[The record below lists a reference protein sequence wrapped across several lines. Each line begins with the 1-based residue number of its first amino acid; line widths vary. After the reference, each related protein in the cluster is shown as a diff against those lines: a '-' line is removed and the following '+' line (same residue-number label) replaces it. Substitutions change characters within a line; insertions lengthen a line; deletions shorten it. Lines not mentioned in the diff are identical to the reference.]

1 MSKKKRSLEET
12 RRKGNNS
19 FDFLPFLAKYR
30 DYTVYRI
37 IPVGG
42 PKTFGYLGVFETG
55 IFNYVI
61 IEPRDDRFDSSLI
74 LDIKNFIRE
83 LGLYPAL
90 NPKFLKYYS

>member
-1 MSKKKRSLEET
+1 MSKKSRTLET
-12 RRKGNNS
+12 IKDGNTS
-19 FDFLPFLAKYR
+19 FDFFPILSKYR

-42 PKTFGYLGVFETG
+42 QKTFGYLGVFETG

-61 IEPRDDRFDSSLI
+61 IEPHNDRFDSSLV

-83 LGLYPAL
+83 LGLYPVL